1 MADPTGLAQQY
12 EMIISRL
19 NQELSKSVVL
29 SQEYKENYLLVRKQG
44 DELNARNEELRREI
58 ELVRE
63 GSSKRVEFC
72 ETERRKLLADLEVKE
87 EETRILKKGIEQ
99 LKLEL
104 NNQKIE
110 LDSKNAIN
118 QRVGLNEQSLFK

>member
-1 MADPTGLAQQY
+1 M
-12 EMIISRL
+12 
-19 NQELSKSVVL
+19 
-29 SQEYKENYLLVRKQG
+29 
-44 DELNARNEELRREI
+44 RREI